1 MLRSNTWLPLWVP
14 LLLPHHPAVDSYLK
28 CGVVSLVQPLLLL
41 ERLQIKTT
49 HQALVAVPVPVV
61 VGREVGDKLLLLLPL
76 LLVQPT

>member
-49 HQALVAVPVPVV
+49 HQALVAVPVV
-61 VGREVGDKLLLLLPL
+61 VGQEVGDKLLLLPPL
-76 LLVQPT
+76 LLVQLT